1 MQHRARIRLA
11 LGAIVAAAA
20 LSTVPAARAQQPAG
34 EPTAA
39 QAGEAL
45 ADAEAVLAPDP
56 QALPAPPGVVA
67 TEALDA
73 TAALNA
79 LAASYGQLQGA
90 DRRRARG
97 LLARPTDDQADQYGD
112 GYPANAPV
120 ASAESPHFCVHW
132 VNDPTKEDAPSL
144 VDANGVA
151 DLDGIPDYVEA
162 ILEIAE
168 YTYSIEVAPGALG
181 WEPPKPDNAGCGADP
196 SARADVYLKQLGLA
210 GIFGYESPD
219 PGQGSARSQ
228 YGYMVIDN
236 DFAFREYGYPDPLDP
251 AKVTFAHEFNHLL
264 QQNYASFQELW
275 MFESTATWAE
285 NHVYPTID
293 DYLFYVRSFASDTDK
308 PITDPTAGG
317 RLRMYGAAVWNHWL
331 DSGGGGYGSGVIR
344 SAWELSDTTK
354 LRENAIAAYDAA
366 IRKAGGKN
374 FSREFVKFAAAT
386 SEWKTGFGGF
396 VDADRYPDVER
407 QGALSKGGSRRV
419 RLDHTAYRLLDVNAG
434 SSRRIKL
441 ELRVQGGVRSG
452 VALVARRG
460 GLGRGAVKAKTRYLP
475 KGGRASMTLNS
486 LRAYDR
492 ITAVLV
498 NADGRVDGFNPRVG
512 WIYSR
517 DGAAFELALRTH

>member
-1 MQHRARIRLA
+1 MQYRARIRPA
-11 LGAIVAAAA
+11 LGAIAAAAA
-20 LSTVPAARAQQPAG
+20 LSTVTVARAQQPAV

-45 ADAEAVLAPDP
+45 EHAEAVLAADP
-56 QALPAPPGVVA
+56 QALSAPPGVGA
-67 TEALDA
+67 PEALDA

-97 LLARPTDDQADQYGD
+97 LLARPTDGQADQYGD
-112 GYPANAPV
+112 GYPANAPL

-168 YTYSIEVAPGALG
+168 YSYSIEVAPGALG

-196 SARADVYLKQLGLA
+196 GAHADVYLKQLGLA

-228 YGYMVIDN
+228 YGYMVIDD
-236 DFAFREYGYPDPLDP
+236 DFALEEYGYPDPLDP

-264 QQNYASFQELW
+264 QQNYDSFQDVW
-275 MFESTATWAE
+275 MFESTATWVE

-293 DYLFYVRSFASDTDK
+293 DYLFYVRSFASATAK
-308 PITDPTAGG
+308 PITDPMAGQ

-344 SAWELSDTTK
+344 SAWELSDK
-354 LRENAIAAYDAA
+354 AKPRDNAIAAYDAA
-366 IRKAGGKN
+366 IRKAGGKG
-374 FSREFVKFAAAT
+374 FSREFVKFAVAT

-396 VDADRYPDVER
+396 VDAERYPDVER
-407 QGALSKGGSRRV
+407 QGSLPKGGSRRV
-419 RLDHTAYRLLDVNAG
+419 RLDHTAYRLLDVNAA
-434 SSRRIKL
+434 SSGKIKL
-441 ELRVQGGVRSG
+441 ELRVENGVRCG
-452 VALVARRG
+452 VALVGRSG
-460 GLGRGAVKAKTRYLP
+460 DLGSGAVKAKSKYLP
-475 KGGRASMTLNS
+475 KGGRASVTLNS
-486 LRAYDR
+486 LGAYDR

-498 NADGRVDGFNPRVG
+498 NADGRVEGFNPRVG

-517 DGAAFELALRTH
+517 DGAGFEFALRTP